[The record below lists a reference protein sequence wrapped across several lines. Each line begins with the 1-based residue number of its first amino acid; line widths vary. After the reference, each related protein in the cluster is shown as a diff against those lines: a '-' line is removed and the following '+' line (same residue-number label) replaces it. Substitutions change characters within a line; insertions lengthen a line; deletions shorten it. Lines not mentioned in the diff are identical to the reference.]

1 MNVKELIER
10 LKNGYVEDQE
20 IVFEDGE
27 SLEDI
32 YELVDND
39 TNESFVVLKG

>member
-1 MNVKELIER
+1 MTVKELIEK

-27 SLEDI
+27 PLEDI
-32 YELVDND
+32 YELVETD

>member
-1 MNVKELIER
+1 MTVKELIDR
-10 LKNGYVEDQE
+10 LKGGYVEDQQ

-27 SLEDI
+27 PLEDI